1 MYGSYSDYFS
11 ALQAS
16 ETTVEA
22 TVKHYLQQIESSKDL
37 NIFLEVYT
45 ESAIEQA
52 KTVDAKLKKGTAGKL
67 AGLVVGVKD
76 VIAHHGKGLQAGSN
90 ILDGF
95 HSEYSA
101 TAIECLLAEDA
112 IIIGRQNCDEFAM
125 GSTNENSAFGPTKN
139 PVNPDH
145 VPGGSSGASAAAI
158 AAGLC
163 MVSLGSDTGGSVR
176 QPASF
181 CGVTGLKP
189 TYSRISRFGLI
200 AYASSFDVI
209 GILSKSTEDIALVL
223 EVIAGNDD
231 KDATVSQ
238 EAVPSYSKLL
248 ELEKT
253 PLKIGYIRETME
265 SEGIQE
271 EVRENTLNRINQLKE
286 AGHTVEA
293 IDFPLLDYV
302 LPTYYI
308 LTAAEASTN
317 LSRFDGVRYGMR
329 TKKPKDIDSMYRETR
344 TEGFGAEVK
353 RRIVLGSFVLS
364 ASYFD
369 AYFTKAQ
376 KVRKLIQEKTIAL
389 LNEYDF
395 LICPTSPN
403 TAFKL
408 GDFDESNPLQMYLA
422 DLYTVQ
428 ASVSGIPAI
437 SVPNGFD
444 NNGLPIG
451 LQIMANTFEEGKLLA
466 FSKYLENQKVLK

>member
-1 MYGSYSDYFS
+1 MYRSYSAYFS
-11 ALQAS
+11 ALQSS

-22 TVKHYLQQIESSKDL
+22 TVQQFLAKIEATQDL
-37 NIFLEVYT
+37 NIFLEVYRDG
-45 ESAIEQA
+45 ALAQA
-52 KTVDAKLKKGTAGKL
+52 KAVDLKIKEGTAGKL

-76 VIAHHGKGLQAGSN
+76 VIAHKGNGLQAGSK
-90 ILDGF
+90 ILEGF

-101 TAIECLLAEDA
+101 TAIERLLAEDA

-125 GSTNENSAFGPTKN
+125 GSTNENSAFGATKN
-139 PVNPDH
+139 PVNPAH

-158 AAGLC
+158 AADLC

-209 GILSKSTEDIALVL
+209 GILSKNTEDIALVL
-223 EVIAGNDD
+223 EVIAGDD
-231 KDATVSQ
+231 GKDATVSK
-238 EAVPSYSKLL
+238 EPVLAYSKVLSF
-248 ELEKT
+248 EKSA
-253 PLKIGYIRETME
+253 LKIGYIRETIE

-271 EVRENTLNRINQLKE
+271 EVKINTLERIEQLRKE
-286 AGHTVEA
+286 GHTIEA

-317 LSRFDGVRYGMR
+317 LSRFDGVRYGTR
-329 TKKPKDIDSMYRETR
+329 IPNPQDIDSLYRETR
-344 TEGFGAEVK
+344 TEGFGAEVR
-353 RRIVLGSFVLS
+353 RRIILGSFVLS

-376 KVRKLIQEKTIAL
+376 KVRKLIQEKTMEL
-389 LNEYDF
+389 LKQYDF
-395 LICPTSPN
+395 LICPTAPS

-408 GDFDESNPLQMYLA
+408 GAFDEANPLQMYLA

-444 NNGLPIG
+444 NNGLPVG
-451 LQIMANTFEEGKLLA
+451 LQIMANAFEEGKLLA
-466 FSKYLENQKVLK
+466 FSKYLEN